1 MTPSYNSR
9 TYSTTFLS
17 ENEIL
22 CLLKGA
28 EVTPSYFDTNGFTRP
43 IIVEEKDGLRLKVPP
58 PTFKISDVERMVGEW
73 GIYHTY

>member
-1 MTPSYNSR
+1 M
-9 TYSTTFLS
+9 YSTTFLS